1 MGRDTLQAE
10 PFLAVH
16 MLRSVSYQLKKAIK
30 EALLAGWERERRS
43 RKWRKI
49 TAEFF
54 KKLFTWTPVVVLS
67 RSLWFSSGFVAFPSI
82 HKSINSPLKKSREG
96 APSLFFLGEEGLYTG
111 YETQHWSVL
120 STLLPVKASN
130 VQRGL
135 LSRKRLVLVL
145 KAGVHMKAVFWLVI
159 MVLTQMSRL
168 RFKQSRISMLTYLC
182 FGPFCKFWGDF

>member
-54 KKLFTWTPVVVLS
+54 KKLFT
-67 RSLWFSSGFVAFPSI
+67 
-82 HKSINSPLKKSREG
+82 
-96 APSLFFLGEEGLYTG
+96 
-111 YETQHWSVL
+111 
-120 STLLPVKASN
+120 
-130 VQRGL
+130 
-135 LSRKRLVLVL
+135 
-145 KAGVHMKAVFWLVI
+145 
-159 MVLTQMSRL
+159 
-168 RFKQSRISMLTYLC
+168 
-182 FGPFCKFWGDF
+182 